1 LRRYRI
7 GARRAADTDVDR
19 IEHGGI
25 MNSLN
30 PHATVAA
37 AESGIRIEPAQM
49 ARGGEAATVES
60 LSRAKRV
67 RIRREDLDRAKG
79 LGITLVVLGHI
90 VARSPPPGDGWFE
103 YIKSGV
109 YQFHM
114 PFFMYLSGYVAFLT
128 GSARASPDTWLALFG
143 KRAVRL
149 LVPFLIVGLLI
160 AGGKAALGSYLH
172 IDNPADAGLA
182 DVVNLVWH
190 TDRSVALSIWYMAVL
205 FILSCL
211 TPVFLWVLRGNSLA
225 LLGVAAVLY
234 FLPIPPLAY
243 LDRAATYFIF
253 FVVGGLAAEAGE
265 RWLRA
270 MDRTRAVS
278 LIALL
283 ALVAGAL
290 VLYAQGELRYAGISL
305 LVCGIVSMPALHG
318 LVRTAPWSGSRVLL
332 SLGAFSFVI
341 YLLNTLCIGLAKG
354 LLWKVAPWD
363 GRNFLIY
370 APVLLAAGL
379 LLPIAIK
386 VWMLRRAPLLD
397 RMTQ

>member
-1 LRRYRI
+1 
-7 GARRAADTDVDR
+7 
-19 IEHGGI
+19 
-25 MNSLN
+25 
-30 PHATVAA
+30 
-37 AESGIRIEPAQM
+37 
-49 ARGGEAATVES
+49 
-60 LSRAKRV
+60 
-67 RIRREDLDRAKG
+67 
-79 LGITLVVLGHI
+79 
-90 VARSPPPGDGWFE
+90 
-103 YIKSGV
+103 V

-128 GSARASPDTWLALFG
+128 GAARAPPGTWLALFG

-172 IDNPADAGLA
+172 VDNPADAGLA
-182 DVVNLVWH
+182 DVINLVWH
-190 TDRSVALSIWYMAVL
+190 TDRSVALSIWYMAAL

-211 TPVFLWVLRGNSLA
+211 TPVFLWLLRGNSLA
-225 LLGVAAVLY
+225 LLGIAAVLY
-234 FLPIPPLAY
+234 FLPIPPLMY

-253 FVVGGLAAEAGE
+253 FVIGGLAADAGE

-270 MDRTRAVS
+270 MDRNFAPS

-283 ALVAGAL
+283 ALVAGTL
-290 VLYAQGELRYAGISL
+290 VIYARGELRYAGISL

-318 LVRTAPWSGSRVLL
+318 LVRRSPWSSSRVLL

-341 YLLNTLCIGLAKG
+341 YLLNTPSIGLAKG
-354 LLWKVAPWD
+354 LMWKVAPWD
-363 GRNFLIY
+363 GLNFLIY

-386 VWMLRRAPLLD
+386 VWLLRRAPVLD

>member
-1 LRRYRI
+1 
-7 GARRAADTDVDR
+7 
-19 IEHGGI
+19 

-30 PHATVAA
+30 PQATVATA
-37 AESGIRIEPAQM
+37 EGGGIGLEPPQISRESAPAESLTG
-49 ARGGEAATVES
+49 
-60 LSRAKRV
+60 AKRV
-67 RIRREDLDRAKG
+67 RVRREDLDRAKG
-79 LGITLVVLGHI
+79 LGIALVVLGHI
-90 VARSPPPGDGWFE
+90 VARSPPPGDAWFE
-103 YIKSGV
+103 YVKSGV

-128 GSARASPDTWLALFG
+128 GSARASPDTWLALFA

-182 DVVNLVWH
+182 DVINLVWH

-211 TPVFLWVLRGNSLA
+211 TPMFLWVLRGNSLA
-225 LLGVAAVLY
+225 LLGIAAVLY
-234 FLPIPPLAY
+234 CLPIPPIAY

-253 FVVGGLAAEAGE
+253 FVIGGLAADAGE

-270 MDRTRAVS
+270 MDRNVTVS

-283 ALVAGAL
+283 ALVAGTL
-290 VLYAQGELRYAGISL
+290 VIYAQGELSYAGISL

-318 LVRTAPWSGSRVLL
+318 LMRKSPWSSSRTLL
-332 SLGAFSFVI
+332 TLGAFSFVI
-341 YLLNTLCIGLAKG
+341 YLLNTPCIGLAKA
-354 LLWKVAPWD
+354 LMWKVAPWD
-363 GRNFLIY
+363 GLNFLIY
-370 APVLLAAGL
+370 APVLLAAGI

-386 VWMLRRAPLLD
+386 VWMLRRAPVLD